1 MHKHIPHQHHC
12 KSASIPDSLWKT
24 PSQPPELH
32 SHRRRN
38 TATVS
43 VTFPSP
49 PVQHSHQRFTHKN
62 IPHQHILD
70 IHLCL
75 QCMAI
80 YITVHPTTTGAMQP
94 PPELYSHH
102 RSYVAT
108 TRAVQPPQQSQYYHS
123 CRCPGTF
130 NTPPIYIIAMTTSR
144 NTQPPLGPHNMA
156 SDFTITI
163 PITTLAT
170 LTHLPPY

>member
-80 YITVHPTTTGAMQP
+80 YITVHPTTTGATQP

-102 RSYVAT
+102 WSYAAT
-108 TRAVQPPQQSQYYHS
+108 TRA
-123 CRCPGTF
+123 
-130 NTPPIYIIAMTTSR
+130 
-144 NTQPPLGPHNMA
+144 TQPPPEPHNTT

-163 PITTLAT
+163 PIANSNSPAT
-170 LTHLPPY
+170 ILKAPLDRDLN